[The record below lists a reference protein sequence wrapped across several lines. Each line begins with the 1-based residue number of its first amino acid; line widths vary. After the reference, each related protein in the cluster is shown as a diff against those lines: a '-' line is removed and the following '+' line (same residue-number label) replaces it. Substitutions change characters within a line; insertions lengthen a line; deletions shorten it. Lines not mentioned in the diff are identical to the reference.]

1 MSQDLLLEN
10 QYEYFI
16 ELIKDIVR
24 QLKLNPNQLP
34 TPQAPRR
41 NLDKVCSFTIQTLLI
56 YIHRLETNPKLNG
69 IQWQQIIHM
78 IDNKFLVW
86 GDNEYLN
93 LIIRKYRSPK
103 YKYFN

>member
-24 QLKLNPNQLP
+24 QLRLNPDQLP

-41 NLDKVCSFTIQTLLI
+41 NLDKVSG
-56 YIHRLETNPKLNG
+56 G
-69 IQWQQIIHM
+69 ISGI
-78 IDNKFLVW
+78 F
-86 GDNEYLN
+86 YLF
-93 LIIRKYRSPK
+93 RGS
-103 YKYFN
+103 

>member
-34 TPQAPRR
+34 MPQAPRR
-41 NLDKVCSFTIQTLLI
+41 NLDKVSSLAGNNIGF
-56 YIHRLETNPKLNG
+56 
-69 IQWQQIIHM
+69 
-78 IDNKFLVW
+78 V
-86 GDNEYLN
+86 
-93 LIIRKYRSPK
+93 
-103 YKYFN
+103 